1 VLFLPLALCALLVP
15 AAFVLRARRDLG
27 AGLRPERPG
36 PAHGAL
42 NGVWDLAVRLQDRAL
57 AAWALAFVV
66 FGFVIGSLEDN
77 VSQFLTSPNARDMIK
92 KLGGAQALT
101 DAFLAAEIAILGIIA
116 AAYGL
121 SAANHLRGEETAG
134 RTEALLGTATT
145 RGRWATSH
153 FGAALAG
160 VALLMLLGGLSIGFG
175 AAMALHDSAQVGRVT
190 VASLAQI
197 PAAWVIT
204 SAVLTVFGWAPR
216 LTGWLWGLL
225 AVFVAL
231 GEFGVL
237 WNAPQ
242 WLMDL
247 SPFQHS
253 PLLPVG
259 SGGIIPLLALTA
271 TAAVLA
277 AIGYLGW
284 HRRDLS
290 A

>member
-1 VLFLPLALCALLVP
+1 
-15 AAFVLRARRDLG
+15 
-27 AGLRPERPG
+27 
-36 PAHGAL
+36 
-42 NGVWDLAVRLQDRAL
+42 
-57 AAWALAFVV
+57 
-66 FGFVIGSLEDN
+66 
-77 VSQFLTSPNARDMIK
+77 
-92 KLGGAQALT
+92 
-101 DAFLAAEIAILGIIA
+101 
-116 AAYGL
+116 
-121 SAANHLRGEETAG
+121 
-134 RTEALLGTATT
+134 
-145 RGRWATSH
+145 
-153 FGAALAG
+153 
-160 VALLMLLGGLSIGFG
+160 
-175 AAMALHDSAQVGRVT
+175 MALHDSGQVGRVV

-247 SPFQHS
+247 SPFQPS

-259 SGGIIPLLALTA
+259 SGGIAPLVALTA

-277 AIGYLGW
+277 ALGYLGW
-284 HRRDLS
+284 RRRDLS